1 MAKAATQGPGG
12 WLFKEEPTC
21 YSYADLARDGETTWS
36 GVTNNLALQNLRQ
49 VKPGD
54 RVLFYQT
61 GAIKAVVGEMCVT
74 RGPVSEGDDP
84 KLVAVMVK
92 AVKQW
97 PRPVT
102 LAEIKQDPQ
111 FEDWDLVRNSRLS
124 VMRVSSEQWQRL
136 AKLGQAT
143 P

>member
-1 MAKAATQGPGG
+1 MAKAPTQHPGG

-21 YSYADLARDGETTWS
+21 YSFADLQRDGETTWS
-36 GVTNNLALQNLRQ
+36 GVTNNLALQNLRL
-49 VKPGD
+49 VKAGD
-54 RVLFYQT
+54 CVLFYQT
-61 GAIKAVVGEMCVT
+61 GKIKAVVGEMRVT
-74 RGPVSEGDDP
+74 RGPKPEGDDP
-84 KLVAVMVK
+84 KLVVVK
-92 AVKQW
+92 VEAVKGW

-102 LAEIKQDPQ
+102 LAEIKQDSQ

-136 AKLGQAT
+136 TELSQAT